1 MALGVRVDTVGAEQC
16 ADVSSECLKRC
27 GDVYYR
33 SLCLF
38 GNLEKDS
45 VVAFVPS

>member
-1 MALGVRVDTVGAEQC
+1 MALGVRVDTVCAEQC
-16 ADVSSECLKRC
+16 ADVSSECLKR
-27 GDVYYR
+27 GSDVYYR

-45 VVAFVPS
+45 VVALVPS